1 MNSRR
6 QTSDGGEGRGE
17 ESRCSPR
24 CALTEPS
31 GFSFTSYFFLGR
43 KARVCHRKD
52 CCLSS
57 GAVLGFV
64 SSGIVQVEKYIESG
78 KLGFFFFKKK
88 KEKKKGGGAGLTCVS
103 VPSFGRRK
111 ETCGH

>member
-1 MNSRR
+1 M
-6 QTSDGGEGRGE
+6 
-17 ESRCSPR
+17 
-24 CALTEPS
+24 
-31 GFSFTSYFFLGR
+31 
-43 KARVCHRKD
+43 
-52 CCLSS
+52 
-57 GAVLGFV
+57 
-64 SSGIVQVEKYIESG
+64 EKYIESG